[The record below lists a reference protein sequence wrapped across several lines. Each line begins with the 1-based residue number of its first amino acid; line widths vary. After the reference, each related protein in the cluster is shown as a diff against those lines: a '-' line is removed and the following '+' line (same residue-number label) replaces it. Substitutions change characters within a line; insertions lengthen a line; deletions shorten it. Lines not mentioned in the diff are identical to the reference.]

1 MEHTKTLGTE
11 KLLSLYRRYLLIAQ
25 MSEKY
30 SDDKQVLRA
39 MGKVAKKEYKGLK
52 GTIYPLD
59 IKDLNTVMLAI
70 SQLKDLIASLIK
82 ASEVENFQVAAT
94 GLRNYIEDLGKT
106 VEELEKICEEASSP
120 IDKLNSAVGQAK
132 EMIGKGKELLEKGVE
147 GIKKTVTDLRSK

>member
-1 MEHTKTLGTE
+1 MEQTKSLGTE
-11 KLLSLYRRYLLIAQ
+11 KLLYLYRRYLLIAQ

-52 GTIYPLD
+52 ETVYPLD
-59 IKDLNTVMLAI
+59 IKDLNAVMLAI
-70 SQLKDLIASLIK
+70 SQLMDLITSLIK
-82 ASEVENFQVAAT
+82 ASEVEKFQVAAT
-94 GLRNYIEDLGKT
+94 GLRNYIDDLGKT
-106 VEELEKICEEASSP
+106 VGELEKVCEETSTP

-132 EMIGKGKELLEKGVE
+132 EVLGKGKELLEKGVE